1 MENGHDDAPPWR
13 GPDGRFGP
21 GNPGRPLGARGRA
34 SRRVARAILSDFEAN
49 HDDLL
54 PRLRRWFVPQYVQL
68 VTRLLPR
75 QSEGDAPEPE
85 ALSEAQLARFI
96 ADARTA
102 LDRIEAGGGSLADL
116 EAALL
121 GEGHNSTPVKYGD
134 SPVKL
139 QD

>member
-1 MENGHDDAPPWR
+1 MENGHDDTAHWR
-13 GPDGRFGP
+13 GADGRFGP

-49 HDDLL
+49 QEDLL

-75 QSEGDAPEPE
+75 QSEDGASEPE
-85 ALSEAQLARFI
+85 ALSEAQLARLI
-96 ADARTA
+96 SDARAA
-102 LDRIEAGGGSLADL
+102 LDRIEAGGGSLGDL

-121 GEGHNSTPVKYGD
+121 GEGHNPAPVKYGD